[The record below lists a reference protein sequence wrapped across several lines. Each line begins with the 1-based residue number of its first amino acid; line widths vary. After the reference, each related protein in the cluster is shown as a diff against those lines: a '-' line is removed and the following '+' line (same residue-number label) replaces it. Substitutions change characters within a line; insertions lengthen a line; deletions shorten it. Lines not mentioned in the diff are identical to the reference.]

1 MLTTLATTA
10 ISDASAGGQDI
21 ACIAYTFTSLS
32 TVVSSNNTVTLR
44 SHYMQ
49 SSHTCVVVF
58 DEYVHE
64 QMGNYY

>member
-1 MLTTLATTA
+1 M
-10 ISDASAGGQDI
+10 
-21 ACIAYTFTSLS
+21 IAYTFTSLS